1 MQQTS
6 GQADL
11 STSPDGTFTHA
22 TYSCHRK
29 QSMVTNLLPEIN
41 SAESSFDD
49 ANVFNRSNNNVEKL
63 TDDDTDNC
71 KDSTKAANNQK
82 PSCTYFAR
90 LFSNVRSIQQQ

>member
-1 MQQTS
+1 M
-6 GQADL
+6 

-29 QSMVTNLLPEIN
+29 QSMVTNLLPETN

-49 ANVFNRSNNNVEKL
+49 TNVFNRSNNNVEKL
-63 TDDDTDNC
+63 TGDDTDNC
-71 KDSTKAANNQK
+71 KDSTKAADNQK

-90 LFSNVRSIQQQ
+90 LLSNVRFTQQQ